1 MVGGTEATSLGK
13 VKWEVK
19 LGYFGVI
26 YCCLGGPGGA
36 PMVPDGRCVGPGHRL
51 GRLSGENE

>member
-1 MVGGTEATSLGK
+1 MGTEATLLGK
-13 VKWEVK
+13 AKWEVK
-19 LGYFGVI
+19 LGYFGVF
-26 YCCLGGPGGA
+26 YCCLGGPMGP